1 MFLFKENNRYF
12 NNNSNN
18 CSFNHNNYCNN
29 NNNNNN
35 YEYLNKKNFFS
46 FSRRNP
52 IKIFEYNLDSS
63 NFHKAQNS
71 YTPNINSFNKAST
84 IEEKRNIT
92 PFININNN
100 NDFKNEE
107 KKLFNL
113 KKNRCIN
120 LPILNHNK
128 FNLLNDYQN
137 SYNRF
142 LNSRINNNKNY
153 ISYENNNNNNN
164 NSFSTSVFNNSN
176 NSINFSENNINYN
189 NNNNNDNNQITNLK
203 KFLSLNDN
211 DLLYPKS
218 DIKNYNISNLS
229 NNIYPT
235 NNNKPIKNRNSFHYL
250 IPEKK
255 STLKF
260 ISNFMFKK

>member
-12 NNNSNN
+12 NNNNF
-18 CSFNHNNYCNN
+18 SFNHNN

-35 YEYLNKKNFFS
+35 YDYLNRKNIFS

-52 IKIFEYNLDSS
+52 IKIFDYNLNSS
-63 NFHKAQNS
+63 NYHKAQNS
-71 YTPNINSFNKAST
+71 YTPNINSFNKSIS

-120 LPILNHNK
+120 LPILNQNK
-128 FNLLNDYQN
+128 FNLLSDYQN
-137 SYNRF
+137 SYKNM
-142 LNSRINNNKNY
+142 LIKNKNY
-153 ISYENNNNNNN
+153 ISYEKNNFSTSIFNNNNN
-164 NSFSTSVFNNSN
+164 
-176 NSINFSENNINYN
+176 INLSENNINN
-189 NNNNNDNNQITNLK
+189 NNNKLK
-203 KFLSLNDN
+203 EILSLNDN

-229 NNIYPT
+229 NNIFPS
-235 NNNKPIKNRNSFHYL
+235 NNNNNPIKNRNSFHYL

-255 STLKF
+255 STLQF
-260 ISNFMFKK
+260 ISNFMFK